1 MLGRPNNSKRMDGIQ
16 KRENL
21 MKLHAKTVIA
31 CKVVIFLKSG
41 ERLCAQKIAAETGY
55 SLKYLEITLAELS
68 KAGIIKGKK
77 GCKGG
82 YILLKENI
90 TLLDIIDATEGFD
103 FPIGIN
109 EAIKGLFGAY
119 DASDVI

>member
-1 MLGRPNNSKRMDGIQ
+1 
-16 KRENL
+16 

-31 CKVVIFLKSG
+31 CKVVTFLKSS
-41 ERLCAQKIAAETGY
+41 ERLCAHKIAAETGY
-55 SLKYLEITLAELS
+55 SLKYLELTLAELS
-68 KAGIIKGKK
+68 KAGIISGKK

-82 YILLKENI
+82 YILVQDNI
-90 TLLDIIDATEGFD
+90 TLLNIIDATEGFD

-119 DASDVI
+119 DATDAI